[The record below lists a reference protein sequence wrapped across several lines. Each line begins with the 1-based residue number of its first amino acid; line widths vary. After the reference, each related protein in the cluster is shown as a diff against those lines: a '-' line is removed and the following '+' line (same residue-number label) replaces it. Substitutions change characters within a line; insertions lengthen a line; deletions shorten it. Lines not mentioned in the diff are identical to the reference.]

1 MTEAFHQ
8 HLKELIKIFKHIE
21 PNKSKLNAKVR
32 LMLERAY
39 CLQNRANGVPF
50 VPATR
55 GEWNILFFN
64 PDLLKE
70 KFIEH
75 KQQVYVAQQSF
86 IENELIKQN
95 LLELD
100 KRLEKKLI
108 LRNENIKRLVK
119 NSQSLGLQPTPES
132 ERQEKLGNQNSP
144 SLGLQPR
151 TPESERRQ
159 KLRKQLEE
167 DSKKFFNN
175 ALENA
180 KTQKLNIVSK
190 KTKKTNNQLKF
201 IPQVINRKLI
211 FENNEDFNLIF
222 EKNEDYD
229 SIMKNNED
237 YSNLI
242 FENNEDFNLNLKK
255 WTEEND
261 NNLEKQKE
269 ALRKNMEKDEKRK
282 GGK

>member
-21 PNKSKLNAKVR
+21 PNKGKLNAKVR

-55 GEWNILFFN
+55 GEWNLLYFN
-64 PDLLKE
+64 PDLLE
-70 KFIEH
+70 QKFIEH
-75 KQQVYVAQQSF
+75 KQQVYVAQRSF
-86 IENELIKQN
+86 IENELIEQN

-108 LRNENIKRLVK
+108 LRNENIKKLVK
-119 NSQSLGLQPTPES
+119 NSQSISLPPTPES
-132 ERQEKLGNQNSP
+132 ERQQNSP
-144 SLGLQPR
+144 SLGLQPM

-242 FENNEDFNLNLKK
+242 FEKNTEFNLNLKK
-255 WTEEND
+255 WTKEND

-269 ALRKNMEKDEKRK
+269 ALRKDMEKDEKRK
-282 GGK
+282 GRK